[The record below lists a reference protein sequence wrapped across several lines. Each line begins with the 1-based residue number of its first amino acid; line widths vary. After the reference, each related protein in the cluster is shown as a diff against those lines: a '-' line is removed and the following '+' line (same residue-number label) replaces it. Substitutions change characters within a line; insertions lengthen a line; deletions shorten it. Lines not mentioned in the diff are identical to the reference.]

1 MSIEG
6 LQLQSSRRHFLAQNA
21 MGIGGVALTW
31 LLQREGLRAK
41 PVKPELAGQSHSLL
55 PKRPPNEP
63 RAKAMISLFMQG
75 GPSQIDLCDPK
86 PMLDEWA
93 GRDRKSVV

>member
-1 MSIEG
+1 
-6 LQLQSSRRHFLAQNA
+6 

-31 LLQREGLRAK
+31 LLQQEGLLAK
-41 PVKPELAGQSHSLL
+41 PVKPEFTAYDLL
-55 PKRPPNEP
+55 PKRPPDEP

-86 PMLDEWA
+86 TMLDE
-93 GRDRKSVV
+93 